1 MISALF
7 RSLCPNCGNDI
18 SSERLFSGL
27 PCEKCLPEP
36 LSRDE
41 LCRHLEEG
49 ELRKLCDVNDLVERW
64 EESFLRIVGSDPWSL
79 QRGWAKKVFLGR
91 SFALLAP
98 TGVGKTTF
106 GIVTAVNHALS
117 GKRSYIIV
125 PTRVLLSQTKKRLS
139 KALSKRKWILTADA
153 QTPKQKREFF
163 ERLENRDFRILL
175 STSMFLYKNFE
186 RIKEAG
192 DFDFIFIDDVD
203 SFLKTARNV
212 DKVLQLLGFD
222 EDDVNRAQDLIKLKE
237 KRNKS
242 EQDWQEIRRVTEEVR
257 ARSSKVRGVLVV
269 SSATSNPRSGRVKLF
284 RELLGFE
291 VGRPSLFLRNITDL
305 YEESDD
311 PDRDLVRWV
320 KELGSGGLVFVSA
333 EKGKEGVE
341 RVTKLLKKRGIKAR
355 SYDEIKDFSA
365 FEKGKVDVL
374 VGISSFRNPLARG
387 LDLPQTVRYAVFCGV
402 PKIVIRLNI
411 ETSVAHLLWALLSLR
426 PLVVKELKDKVKE
439 FDGWI
444 QRLRRYSFIS
454 DEFIERTPD
463 LGKRIEDLR
472 KAIKGFLLSPQVK
485 KLIEESDEITL
496 REEGGDYILSVAD
509 VTGYLQASGR
519 TSRMYAG
526 GITRG
531 LSLVLVDDRR
541 AFYNLTRKVR
551 WFNEDVVFRKV
562 GEVDVNQILK
572 EIDEDRERVRRILA
586 GEEVVKR
593 KEHIKPVLV
602 IVESPNKA
610 RTIAGFFGKPI
621 SRRFGD
627 FEVLEI
633 TAGDLYLMITSSL
646 GHILDLAREPG
657 FHGVF
662 VENGEFIP
670 VYETIENKEATIKG
684 LRQICEEVETVL
696 IATDPDTEG
705 EKIGWDVA
713 GVINPLVKK
722 VERIEFHEVT
732 RKAILKALS
741 EPRTINEDL
750 VKAQVVRRVSDRWV
764 GFEVSRILQRVFEKA
779 WLSGGRVQ
787 IPVLGWVVEREKEYR
802 KKRNVVSITF
812 RENGKYLRLDFEFQ
826 DKKEARAFFDS
837 LKEIEVEVLEE
848 FDETLSPLPPFTTD
862 TLLKEADDRFRF
874 GAGKTMS
881 LAQDLFERGL
891 ITYHRTDSV
900 RVSDTGIGIAK
911 EYIGEEFNPAFFKGR
926 KWSEGGAHECIR
938 PTRPMDGEEIR
949 SVILS
954 GQFQDLSRDH
964 ISLYTLIF
972 NRFIASQM
980 KDCRVKTRRISVKAV
995 GRELEKTIRI
1005 RVLEDGFNLIWPLD
1019 LQPDLEGKIDVSD
1032 KRTLA
1037 ELPGAYLFTQGSLIQ
1052 EMKRR
1057 GIGRPSTYAS
1067 TVEKLLERGYV
1078 IQRNGF
1084 LIPTKLGKEVYQFLK
1099 KQERIMPFVS
1109 EEFTRVLEEYMD
1121 QVEEGKRDY
1130 RVILK
1135 DLFGDIIKLSSEV
1148 RR

>member
-1 MISALF
+1 M
-7 RSLCPNCGNDI
+7 
-18 SSERLFSGL
+18 GL
-27 PCEKCLPEP
+27 PCEKCLPDPVNRE
-36 LSRDE
+36 D
-41 LCRHLEEG
+41 LCRYLSEG
-49 ELRKLCDVNDLVERW
+49 ELKKLCDINKEVERW
-64 EESFLRIVGSDPWSL
+64 EGTFVRAVGSDPWSL
-79 QRGWAKKVFLGR
+79 QKGWAKKVFLGR

-106 GIVTAVNHALS
+106 GIVTAVHFANM
-117 GKRSYIIV
+117 GKRTYIIV
-125 PTRVLLSQTKKRLS
+125 PTKVLLSQVKKRLS
-139 KALSKRKWILTADA
+139 RSGAKRNWVLTADA
-153 QTPKQKREFF
+153 KTPKQKKDLIEK
-163 ERLENRDFRILL
+163 LEKGDFRILL
-175 STSMFLYKNFE
+175 TTSMFLYKNFE
-186 RIKEAG
+186 RIRKCG

-212 DKVLQLLGFD
+212 DKVLQILGLD
-222 EDDVNRAQDLIKLKE
+222 EEDVLRAQELIRLKE

-242 EQDWQEIRRVTEEVR
+242 EKDWAEIRTLTEDVR
-257 ARSSKVRGVLVV
+257 QRASKAKGVLVV

-291 VGRPSLFLRNITDL
+291 VGRPSMFLRNIVDL
-305 YEESDD
+305 YEEAEDL
-311 PDRDLVRWV
+311 DRALLDWV
-320 KELGSGGLVFVSA
+320 KKLGDGGLVFVSS
-333 EKGKEGVE
+333 EKGRDGVE
-341 RVTKLLKKRGIKAR
+341 RVVKDLRKAGIKAKA
-355 SYDEIKDFSA
+355 YDEIKDFTA
-365 FEKGKVDVL
+365 FEKGKVQVL

-387 LDLPQTVRYAVFCGV
+387 IDLPHAVRYAVFYGV

-426 PLVVKELKDKVKE
+426 PLVVKRLKDRVKE

-454 DEFIERTPD
+454 EEFIDRTPD

-472 KAIKGFLLSPQVK
+472 NSIRTFLLLPEVK
-485 KLIEESDEITL
+485 RLIEESEEISL
-496 REEGGDYILSVAD
+496 RQEGDDYVLSVAD

-526 GITRG
+526 GITKG
-531 LSLVLVDDRR
+531 LSVVLVDDRR
-541 AFYNLTRKVR
+541 AFYNLTKKVR
-551 WFNEDVVFRKV
+551 WFNEDVVFRKTD
-562 GEVDVNQILK
+562 EVDLSQIIS
-572 EIDEDRERVRRILA
+572 EIDSDREKVRRILA

-602 IVESPNKA
+602 VVESPNKA

-646 GHILDLAREPG
+646 GHILDLARDPG
-657 FHGVF
+657 FHGVY

-670 VYETIENKEATIKG
+670 VYETIENKDVTING
-684 LRQICEEVETVL
+684 LRQICEEVERVL

-713 GVINPLVKK
+713 GVINPFVNS
-722 VERIEFHEVT
+722 VERIEFHEIT
-732 RKAILKALS
+732 RKAIQRALRD
-741 EPRTINEDL
+741 PREINEDL
-750 VKAQVVRRVSDRWV
+750 VRAQVVRRVSDRWV
-764 GFEVSRILQRVFEKA
+764 GFEVSRILQKVFEKA

-787 IPVLGWVVEREKEYR
+787 IPVLGWVIEREKEYR

-812 RENGKYLRLDFEFQ
+812 KENGRYLRLDFEFP
-826 DKKEARAFFDS
+826 DRKKAKAFYES
-837 LKEIEVEVLEE
+837 LREIEVTILEDFE
-848 FDETLSPLPPFTTD
+848 ETLSPPPPFTTD

-874 GAGKTMS
+874 GAGKIMA

-900 RVSDTGIGIAK
+900 RVSDVGIGIAR
-911 EYIGEEFNPAFFKGR
+911 EYISEEIGKDFFRGR

-938 PTRPMDGEEIR
+938 PTKPMDGEELR

-954 GQFQDLSRDH
+954 GQYQDLGRDH
-964 ISLYTLIF
+964 ISLYNLIF

-980 KDCRVKTRRISVKAV
+980 KDCKVSARRILIRAGDQSME
-995 GRELEKTIRI
+995 RTIRTSVI
-1005 RVLEDGFNLIWPLD
+1005 EDGFNLIWPVD
-1019 LQPDLEGKIDVSD
+1019 LQPSIEGRINVEDRKTI
-1032 KRTLA
+1032 A

-1084 LIPTKLGKEVYQFLK
+1084 LIPTKLGKEVYEFLK
-1099 KQERIMPFVS
+1099 KQEKIMPFVS

-1130 RVILK
+1130 RMILK
-1135 DLFGDIIKLSSEV
+1135 SLFNDIIKLSSGV